1 MPIGLVWLGW
11 TLVLAVVQLFLTA
24 AACRQQDGL
33 QWASSNRDGEAPH
46 YTGMAARLKRAQA
59 NLAETLPI
67 FIGAVLLAWVSGRYS
82 PLAGWGAGTYFLA
95 RTLYVPAYAFGW
107 GPVRSLIWGISM
119 AGLVLVLISL
129 L

>member
-11 TLVLAVVQLFLTA
+11 TLVLAVLQLFLTA

-33 QWASSNRDGEAPH
+33 QWASSNRDGDPPR

-67 FIGAVLLAWVSGRYS
+67 FIGAVLLSWVSGRYS
-82 PLAGWGAGTYFLA
+82 PLTGWGAGIYFLA

-119 AGLVLVLISL
+119 AGLILVLISL